1 MTLAFLIIF
10 DMTDYCQQAVDLY
23 VEAVGGK
30 VILRDIGIP
39 YVSESMLI
47 QQASKSRVK
56 FQLNPFLF

>member
-23 VEAVGGK
+23 VEAIGGK

-56 FQLNPFLF
+56 F

>member
-1 MTLAFLIIF
+1 
-10 DMTDYCQQAVDLY
+10 MTDYCQQAVDLY

-30 VILRDIGIP
+30 VILRDIGIL

-56 FQLNPFLF
+56 FQLNLFLF